1 MPLHE
6 IILKLLLAVV
16 IGGAIGYERE
26 ANNRPAGFRTHMLV
40 ALGATIVSLIQ
51 VQMFNEAIS
60 LLEAN
65 PSLSNVIKIDLGR
78 LGAQVISGIGFLG
91 AGTIV
96 HQRGSIKGLTT
107 AASLWVVGCLG
118 LAIGLG
124 YYSISI
130 VGAISVVLILV
141 ALKKFETRF
150 IGSTGLFKF
159 YIEYKNKNEM
169 MMFMEKYFYTRGI
182 KIKKIEFSMSDINE
196 EIDFRSIESCLF
208 TIKIPKPLDLE
219 ELILRCS
226 RNENII
232 KICEIKD

>member
-1 MPLHE
+1 MPFYE
-6 IILKLLLAVV
+6 IILRLLLAVV

-40 ALGATIVSLIQ
+40 ALGSTIVSLIQ
-51 VQMFNEAIS
+51 VEMFNEAIR
-60 LLEAN
+60 LLDNN
-65 PSLSNVIKIDLGR
+65 PNLSNAIKIDFGR

-130 VGAISVVLILV
+130 AGAISVVLILV

-150 IGSTGLFKF
+150 IGNTGLFKF
-159 YIEYKNKNEM
+159 YIEYKNKSDM
-169 MMFMEKYFYTRGI
+169 MILMEEYFNTRGI
-182 KIKKIEFSMSDINE
+182 KIKKLEFPICNINE
-196 EIDFRSIESCLF
+196 EIDYRDIESCLF

-219 ELILRCS
+219 ELILKCGS
-226 RNENII
+226 NENII